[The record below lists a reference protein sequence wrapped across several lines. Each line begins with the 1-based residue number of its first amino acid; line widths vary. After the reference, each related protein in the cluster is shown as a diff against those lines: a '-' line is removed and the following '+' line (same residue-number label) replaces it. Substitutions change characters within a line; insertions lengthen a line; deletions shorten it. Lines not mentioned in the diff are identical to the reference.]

1 MGKRKNN
8 FVQNELI
15 RKQTEM
21 KKSKK
26 QAEKTESLSADST
39 LKLLRKLEIRQIE
52 HQQQQ
57 NDFGFVSLPD
67 ALPVLDVKNS
77 LMEPS
82 QQEEVLRE
90 ANRILSETLKKYTS
104 LYDSSPSA
112 LFTFD
117 KAGVI
122 TNLNLTAARLL
133 GKERSLLINA
143 NINLFVGDHSAGHF
157 KDFLNNTFET
167 QTTQSATISLHNTS
181 GTSTDVLMEGLV
193 SDNKIECHVSAVAVN
208 GINELKEYVNVLQEK
223 YDSIFDNILD
233 VYYESTIEG
242 IILEVSPSVSI
253 LSRGQLQREELLGRS
268 ILEFYP
274 FKHQRDAL
282 LKELTE
288 KGSVTDFE
296 MYFRNADNEM
306 VPCALSSTLKYNNN
320 GAADKIIGT
329 IRDTRRR
336 KKTEEL
342 LRESEFHFRTLAD
355 SGQSLVWLSDIDKEF
370 YYFNKPWFDYTGR
383 IQGQEPD
390 RDWAES
396 LHPDDKDRVL
406 EVFIRESDKQN
417 KFTLEFRVLHYSGEY
432 HWILN
437 DASPRYNSKGEYIGY
452 IGHGLDINDLKLS
465 EKALIDSE
473 LRFSQVTA
481 GSEIWVWEVDVNG
494 LITYVSGESET
505 LLGYK
510 PEELLGKKHFY
521 DSFDPSVKDELK
533 NAAFNVF
540 KNKETFNNF
549 INPNVH
555 KNGRSVILET
565 SGVPV
570 LDKQGNLIGYRGTD
584 KDITRRFRA
593 EEDLKNSE
601 FKFRN
606 LFETM
611 SQGVIYQDTSGEII
625 SANPSALR
633 ILGLSIEEVIGKYTI
648 DPNGNAIR
656 EDGSLFGA
664 EDHPSLLAIQT
675 GIVNEAVMGVFN
687 PLKGYYNWIKVSA
700 TPEFRPGETKP
711 FRTFTTFEDISQ
723 LKESLY
729 ELSIVNQSLEIRVE
743 LRSQEIRQFANMQK
757 AILDNAGLSI
767 FSTSADGV
775 VQTFNSAAEQMLGY
789 SADEVIGKV
798 TPDIFHDKEQLNRF
812 AAEVSNMSG
821 NTIPADFTEMAGVYN
836 LLPAKP
842 LEWDFI
848 HKQGHRFPVNLTV
861 SSFEDASGAIGG
873 YIGVAMDV
881 TTEKKAMESLRQ
893 SEERFHAMFHNHAA
907 VMFLVNPETGFIIE
921 ANRAAAAFYGYN
933 FNGDTKI
940 HINEINIMS
949 RAELAPQLNE
959 AVQQNRNYFMYK
971 HKLASGQI
979 RLVEVHSSPIDVE
992 GDILLFSVIHD
1003 ITDRRE
1009 AEELLRKSEAEN
1021 RAILTA
1027 VPDFLFR
1034 LDKDG
1039 VFLAFHTGNSDS
1051 LLVEPNLF
1059 LGKNTRDI
1067 LPAAIADKAMKALEQ
1082 AFSTG
1087 ETITF
1092 EYELPVNG
1100 SIHYYED
1107 RVLAISDTEALA
1119 IIRDITPR
1127 IIAEKALQWNESLL
1141 KKMTESSPLAFLV
1154 VDNRTDEILYTNH
1167 RFFEIWGITHLE
1179 EQVQK
1184 RELKNNDI
1192 IPDCLPVLKDIP
1204 AFAASCAPLQ
1214 QIDNLSVLEDEIPF
1228 SDGRIIRR
1236 FTAQIR
1242 DDDGEYHG
1250 RLYIFEDITERK
1262 STEQF
1267 ISIQRDLAINLSACS
1282 DLNEAL
1288 TMSLDS
1294 LLKFDVIDAAGIFLL
1309 DQELAEFKL
1318 TAYSGVSEQFKQM
1331 VSSVRS
1337 DSFYGEI
1344 VLRGKPFYST
1354 FDEIIGR
1361 IFPSFNNTGF
1371 HHIGFIPIQ
1380 FEGRVIGS
1388 FNIGSKTVQG
1398 FNKNITLP
1406 IESLALQVG
1415 GAIFRIKAENA
1426 LLSSQLNFKTLFD
1439 TIDDFLFIL
1448 DTEGNIMLTNP
1459 AVQQRLGYTSAELQ
1473 KLDILSIH
1481 PSGKQDDL
1489 WFSIKEMIAGKV
1501 SFCSIP
1507 LCAKDGTFIP
1517 VETRVIAGR
1526 WDNRDVLYGIS
1537 RDVTEL
1543 RKTEKELQLRES
1555 YLSAVINNHPGM
1567 FWMKDLNGKYLLINE
1582 HNEKFMRLSTSL
1594 QNNEILG
1601 TTDFEIFP
1609 DEDAQKYLEEDQ
1621 RVIDFRMPLIIE
1633 EQKLVDD
1640 QLMWYEKSK
1649 FPVVDKRNE
1658 VIGVS
1663 AYAINITE
1671 RKKTEVALKMQS
1683 AAFESFALA
1692 IIITDIKGIILWANS
1707 SFAGLSGY
1715 PLSEVIGKTSG
1726 ELLWSGKQ
1734 EKSFYAN
1741 MWSTM
1746 LSGKIWSG
1754 ELINKRKDGQLY
1766 AEEQTIT
1773 PVLDQNGNVSNFI
1786 AIKIDITG
1794 RKEMEKALRESEARW
1809 NFALEGSGDGVW
1821 DWNATNN
1828 EVFFSKQWK
1837 EMLGYSESEIGNT
1850 LSEWDKRVHPDDKT
1864 ECYADLEKHF
1874 AGITEIY
1881 MSEHRMLCKD
1891 GSYKWIFDRGKV
1903 ISWQPDGRPRR
1914 VIGTHTDITA
1924 RKKTEQSLLAAI
1936 EKEKELN
1943 ELKSKFISVASHEF
1957 RTPLSTILASSDSLA
1972 SYWERM
1978 TVEQRELRFS
1988 KIRQQVEHL
1997 NKYIGEML
2005 HLTRLQAKEY
2015 LLDPVKFDMVE
2026 LFNTTIDEFRNI
2038 GSKNDRFDFES
2049 PKGPL
2054 NVYLDKNEIAKVINN
2069 LITNALKYSE
2079 ADMLISV
2086 KLNSD
2091 NNSVYFSIKD
2101 KGIGIGKADMK
2112 HLFEPF
2118 FRASNAGNIPG
2129 TGLGLNI
2136 VKEAIDRHKGTLTVK
2151 SKLNTGSEF
2160 IVQLPLSISHD
2171 LKNVD

>member
-1 MGKRKNN
+1 MGKRKSNS
-8 FVQNELI
+8 VPNELI
-15 RKQTEM
+15 RMQAEK

-26 QAEKTESLSADST
+26 IAEKAESFSADTT
-39 LKLLRKLEIRQIE
+39 LKLLRELETRQIE

-57 NDFGFVSLPD
+57 NDFGFISMPGTLI
-67 ALPVLDVKNS
+67 ANDVKNS
-77 LMEPS
+77 VFEPS
-82 QQEEVLRE
+82 QQEEALRE
-90 ANRILSETLKKYTS
+90 ANRALSESLQKYIS

-112 LFTFD
+112 LFTID
-117 KAGVI
+117 KSGVI

-133 GKERSLLINA
+133 GKERSLFIGA
-143 NINLFVGDHSAGHF
+143 NFNLFVGEHTSAHF
-157 KDFLNNTFET
+157 HNFLNKAFET
-167 QTTQSATISLHNTS
+167 QLPQSVTISIVANS
-181 GTSTDVLMEGLV
+181 GKSTDLLIEGIV
-193 SDNKIECHVSAVAVN
+193 DTKNECQISAVVAD
-208 GINELKEYVNVLQEK
+208 GISELKEYVTVLQEK

-233 VYYESTIEG
+233 VYYESSIDG

-253 LSRGQLQREELLGRS
+253 FTEGQLQREELIGRS

-274 FKHQRDAL
+274 SQDQRNAL
-282 LKELTE
+282 MKELSE

-296 MYFRNADNEM
+296 MYFQSADGEQ
-306 VPCALSSTLKYNNN
+306 VPCALSSTLKTN
-320 GAADKIIGT
+320 GNGGIGKIIGT
-329 IRDTRRR
+329 IRDTRKR
-336 KKTEEL
+336 KKSEEL
-342 LRESEFHFRTLAD
+342 LRESEVHFRTLAD
-355 SGQSLVWLSDIDKEF
+355 SGQSLVWLSDINKEF
-370 YYFNKPWFDYTGR
+370 YYFNKPWFDFTGR

-390 RDWAES
+390 RDWDES
-396 LHPDDKDRVL
+396 LHPDDKERVL
-406 EVFIRESDKQN
+406 EVFIRESEKRN
-417 KFTLEFRVLHYSGEY
+417 KFTIEFRVLHFSGEY

-437 DASPRYNSKGEYIGY
+437 DASPRYNSKGEFIGY
-452 IGHGLDINDLKLS
+452 IGHGLDITDLKLS
-465 EKALIDSE
+465 EQALIDSE

-494 LITYVSGESET
+494 LITYVSGEAET

-510 PEELLGKKHFY
+510 PEDLVGKKYFY
-521 DSFDPSVKDELK
+521 DSFDPAVKEELK
-533 NAAFNVF
+533 NAAFHVF
-540 KNKETFNNF
+540 NNKETFNNF
-549 INPNVH
+549 INPNIH
-555 KNGRSVILET
+555 IKGHSVILET

-570 LDKQGNLIGYRGTD
+570 LDKHGNLLGYRGTD

-625 SANPSALR
+625 SANPSAIR
-633 ILGLSIEEVIGKYTI
+633 ILGLSTEQVIGNNTI

-656 EDGSLFGA
+656 EDGSLFGT
-664 EDHPSLLAIQT
+664 ENQPSLLALQT
-675 GIVNEAVMGVFN
+675 GTVNEAVMGVFN
-687 PLKGYYNWIKVSA
+687 PVKGYYNWIKVSA

-743 LRSQEIRQFANMQK
+743 LRAQEIRQFANMQK

-798 TPDIFHDKEQLNRF
+798 TPDIFHDKVQLNRF
-812 AAEVSNMSG
+812 AAEISNMSG
-821 NTIPADFTEMAGVYN
+821 NALPADFTTMAGVYN

-848 HKQGHRFPVNLTV
+848 HKQGNRFPVNLTI

-881 TTEKKAMESLRQ
+881 TAEKKAMESLRL

-921 ANRAAAAFYGYN
+921 ANRAAEVFYGYN
-933 FNGDTKI
+933 FNGDAKI
-940 HINEINIMS
+940 HITDINILS
-949 RAELAPQLNE
+949 RAEMAPQLNE
-959 AVQQNRNYFMYK
+959 AVQQNRNYFIFK
-971 HKLASGQI
+971 HKLASGEI

-992 GDILLFSVIHD
+992 GEKLLFSIIHD

-1027 VPDFLFR
+1027 VPDLMFR
-1034 LDKDG
+1034 LNKDG
-1039 VFLAFHTGNSDS
+1039 VFMAFHAGNKES
-1051 LLVEPNLF
+1051 LLLEPNMF

-1067 LPAAIADKAMKALEQ
+1067 LPASISDKAMIALDQ
-1082 AFSTG
+1082 AFSSG

-1100 SIHYYED
+1100 IIHYYED
-1107 RVLAISDTEALA
+1107 RVLAISDTEALS

-1167 RFFEIWGITHLE
+1167 RFFEIWGIAHLE

-1184 RELKNNDI
+1184 RELKNRDI

-1204 AFAASCAPLQ
+1204 AFAASCEPLQ
-1214 QIDNLSVLEDEIPF
+1214 HIDNHSVLEDEIPF
-1228 SDGRIIRR
+1228 IDGRIVRR
-1236 FTAQIR
+1236 FTTQLR
-1242 DDDGEYHG
+1242 DDVGGYHG

-1262 STEQF
+1262 ITEQF
-1267 ISIQRDLAINLSACS
+1267 MSIQRDLAIELSACS

-1288 TMSLDS
+1288 AMSLES
-1294 LLKFDVIDAAGIFLL
+1294 LLKFEVIDAAGIFML
-1309 DQELAEFKL
+1309 DHETREFKL
-1318 TAYSGVSEQFKQM
+1318 TAHSGVSEQFKLM
-1331 VSSVRS
+1331 VSTVGS
-1337 DSFYGEI
+1337 DSYFGEI
-1344 VLRGKPFYST
+1344 VLKGRPFYGT
-1354 FDEIIGR
+1354 FEEIIGHV
-1361 IFPSFNNTGF
+1361 FPTFNNTGF
-1371 HHIGFIPIQ
+1371 HHIGLIPIK

-1388 FNIGSKTVQG
+1388 FNIGSKAVNG
-1398 FNKNITLP
+1398 FNKNTAIS

-1448 DTEGNIMLTNP
+1448 DTEGKIMLTNP

-1473 KLDILSIH
+1473 KLDIFKVH
-1481 PSGKQDDL
+1481 PPENREEL
-1489 WFSIKEMIAGKV
+1489 WHSVNEMIAGRA
-1501 SFCSIP
+1501 SYCSLP
-1507 LCAKDGTFIP
+1507 LFAKDGSLIP
-1517 VETRVIAGR
+1517 VETRIIAGR
-1526 WDNRDVLYGIS
+1526 WDNKDVHYGIS
-1537 RDVTEL
+1537 RDISEL

-1567 FWMKDLNGKYLLINE
+1567 FWLKDLDGKYLLVNE
-1582 HNEKFMRLSTSL
+1582 HNDKILRLFATLSADT
-1594 QNNEILG
+1594 ILG
-1601 TTDFEIFP
+1601 ITDFEIFSEEEAQRYLV
-1609 DEDAQKYLEEDQ
+1609 EDMQ
-1621 RVIDFRMPLIIE
+1621 VINRRMPLIIE
-1633 EQKLVDD
+1633 EQKVVDNK
-1640 QLMWYEKSK
+1640 LIWYEKSK
-1649 FPVVDKRNE
+1649 FPVVNKRNE

-1671 RKKTEVALKMQS
+1671 RKKAEVALKMQS
-1683 AAFESFALA
+1683 AAFESFAFA
-1692 IIITDIKGIILWANS
+1692 IIITDIRGIILWANS
-1707 SFAGLSGY
+1707 SFADLTGY
-1715 PLSEVIGKTSG
+1715 PLTEVIGKSSR
-1726 ELLWSGKQ
+1726 ELLHSGKQ
-1734 EKSFYAN
+1734 EKAFYDN
-1741 MWSTM
+1741 MWSSL
-1746 LSGKIWSG
+1746 LSGKIWTG
-1754 ELINKRKDGQLY
+1754 ELINKKKDGQLY

-1773 PVLDQNGNVSNFI
+1773 PVLDQNGDVSHFI
-1786 AIKIDITG
+1786 SIKIDITS

-1821 DWNATNN
+1821 DWDANTN

-1837 EMLGYSESEIGNT
+1837 EMLGYSDSEIGNT
-1850 LSEWDKRVHPDDKT
+1850 LSEWDKRIHPDDKIA
-1864 ECYADLEKHF
+1864 CYADLEKHF
-1874 AGITEIY
+1874 AGVTEIY
-1881 MSEHRMLCKD
+1881 MNEHRMLCKD
-1891 GSYKWIFDRGKV
+1891 GTYKWIFDRGKV
-1903 ISWQPDGRPRR
+1903 VNWQPDGRPHR
-1914 VIGTHTDITA
+1914 VIGTHTDITK

-1957 RTPLSTILASSDSLA
+1957 RTPLSTILASSESLA

-1978 TVEQRELRFS
+1978 TTEQRELRFS

-2026 LFNTTIDEFRNI
+2026 LFNTIIDEFRNI
-2038 GSKNDRFDFES
+2038 GSENNRFHFEH

-2054 NVYLDKNEIAKVINN
+2054 YVYLDKNETGKIVNN

-2079 ADMLISV
+2079 KDRLISV

-2091 NNSVYFSIKD
+2091 NNSVYFSVKD
-2101 KGIGIGKADMK
+2101 KGIGIGKDDLK

-2160 IVQLPLSISHD
+2160 IVQLPISISHD
-2171 LKNVD
+2171 LKNVE